1 MTLVLTE
8 VGKLVLTE
16 VGNGQCITY
25 LPNIYAKS
33 VVSNVFYW
41 SESLVSLTFL
51 SLVQSGTIEPNNLAF
66 HTTVNSLKLIV
77 RFAIYGSIC
86 KIEPAKRDNTS
97 VKYFIIPPPFSPSG
111 GGHGGGRPL
120 RLCGYLL
127 WTPLPACRE
136 IAAHIPHT
144 SQNILG
150 QNPAIPDLT
159 QSDF

>member
-1 MTLVLTE
+1 MNCSYQIE
-8 VGKLVLTE
+8 
-16 VGNGQCITY
+16 I
-25 LPNIYAKS
+25 
-33 VVSNVFYW
+33 
-41 SESLVSLTFL
+41 SEHQIRPLAAFIPAQQRRLRYQFKIPS
-51 SLVQSGTIEPNNLAF
+51 SLVQSSSIEPNNLAF

-86 KIEPAKRDNTS
+86 KIEPAKGDNPS

-150 QNPAIPDLT
+150 QNPAVPDLT